1 MWAAVSALLLAPT
14 ARRKD
19 NADLPPASATAY
31 LRVETVPLQAAGQGL
46 DLPGRAGA
54 DAGHLVH
61 VYAPLSGRLMNLSLT
76 PRQKVRNGQ
85 TIAMLHS
92 GDVAQAHRQK

>member
-54 DAGHLVH
+54 DAGHPVH
-61 VYAPLSGRLMNLSLT
+61 VYAPLSGRLMNFSPSLGERAKRDRRSLCCT
-76 PRQKVRNGQ
+76 VV
-85 TIAMLHS
+85 T
-92 GDVAQAHRQK
+92 